1 MAYFAN
7 LKKNKNPYERFKLK
21 GNPFSI
27 APLFRNFKD
36 AKECER
42 EESLFM
48 LPQKLEMDL
57 DILLA
62 TEDQRILIYG
72 FYGIGKTSFADF
84 FLYLAHNY
92 HNRFCTRVVLT
103 EDNLERAIHELLLCL
118 SSDIIS
124 EVRNRELIHPI
135 VAIRKWIAD
144 KRYQDFLLT
153 SLAKLMGPYTETT
166 ETVQTNQKKD
176 EINVSPGGIGVNLG
190 YEEEIQ
196 VRKAI
201 QSYVEVLP
209 LRKVAEYTKDFQQII
224 QELGYR
230 DIIFFI
236 DEADHLPKIESFIK
250 LLTRAREILFSKG
263 CTFIIAGSVELARFT
278 ESLGTIFDRLI
289 SLKPLDKADFYTT
302 LEHRIQSQNPALKL
316 QDVFA
321 DEALD
326 FIFQRTKGIR
336 KEFLRLCEN
345 ALGLAILQNKQK
357 VTVDEC
363 LQVTNTG
370 EQELVLNLKE
380 IQIKILRYLAL
391 REVCSPSDKAFIK
404 DMEVTRTHIRNNLEY
419 LTSQGYVQKEK
430 RGRQSFYAISSQY
443 RSYFAR
449 EAQQ

>member
-1 MAYFAN
+1 MVYFAN

-36 AKECER
+36 AKECEQD
-42 EESLFM
+42 ESLFI

-103 EDNLERAIHELLLCL
+103 EDNLERAIHELLVCL
-118 SSDIIS
+118 ASDIIS
-124 EVRNRELIHPI
+124 EVRNRELMHPI
-135 VAIRKWIAD
+135 MAIRKWISE
-144 KRYQDFLLT
+144 KRYQDFLFT

-166 ETVQTNQKKD
+166 ETIKNKQQKD
-176 EINVSPGGIGVNLG
+176 EINISPGGIGVNLS
-190 YEEEIQ
+190 YEDEIHI
-196 VRKAI
+196 RKAL

-209 LRKVAEYTKDFQQII
+209 LRKIAEYTKDFQKII

-236 DEADHLPKIESFIK
+236 DEADHLPKIENFIK

-263 CTFIIAGSVELARFT
+263 CTFIIAGSVELARFS

-289 SLKPLDKADFYTT
+289 YLKPLEKTDFYTT
-302 LEHRIQSQNPALKL
+302 LERRLQSKNFDLKL
-316 QDVFA
+316 QDIFEE
-321 DEALD
+321 EALD
-326 FIFQRTKGIR
+326 FIHHRTKGIR

-345 ALGLAILQNKQK
+345 ALGLAILQNKPK
-357 VTVDEC
+357 IGLNEC
-363 LQVTNTG
+363 LEVTNTG
-370 EQELVLNLKE
+370 EKEMSLNLKE

-391 REVCSPSDKAFIK
+391 KELCSPSDKAFI
-404 DMEVTRTHIRNNLEY
+404 DTMEVTRTYLRNNLEE
-419 LTSQGYVQKEK
+419 LTSQGYTQKEK
-430 RGRQSFYAISSQY
+430 RGRQSFYTISSQY

-449 EAQQ
+449 EA